1 MLPQQQSYRGYF
13 VATIISII
21 FAVVG
26 FSYNAWRLERSE
38 ANTTIRTASFEVLT
52 QLAELEQTLY
62 IAYYD
67 EDLTQGSPRK
77 SWVQVGLI
85 KDLSVLISPD
95 VATESEALAVFWSA
109 NWQQAATE
117 QQTIDQLIVHI
128 DRVRLEIKSTIQ
140 TLD

>member
-95 VATESEALAVFWSA
+95 VATESESLAVFWSA

>member
-67 EDLTQGSPRK
+67 EDLTQGNPRK

>member
-117 QQTIDQLIVHI
+117 QQTIDQLIAHI